1 MTQTRL
7 VTNGILVV
15 LLGAG
20 VGPSFAQKA
29 PKKPAASAAAPQA
42 TAKAAQA
49 PAPTPAVPSRWKPIG
64 PWIGNVQTLAVDPAN
79 PQNVFA
85 GVRNGGVFR
94 STDAGA
100 TWMASADMRNT
111 DVRRVAV
118 DPTNPKHV
126 LAGTNGG
133 GLWASR
139 DGGVTFKWQ
148 GLGGGYAVLYELP
161 TRGVVFAPSDPN
173 VVYATVML
181 KSANGGTTWKPL
193 HEVGLGPHPNDCY
206 DLAVDPK
213 NPSVLYVGVND
224 GKGGVQKSTDG
235 GSTWTP
241 LTEGLTNYN
250 RGHALAIDPSAPKT
264 VYMGGTRGLF
274 VTSDGGASWDKTGAG
289 MKSDEVVRSLALDPK
304 HPQTIFI
311 GTEGRLYKS
320 TDGGASVRQIK
331 TGLPYT
337 DFSALAADGDV
348 VYAGTG
354 YEGLFKSTD
363 GGATFKESGVG
374 LGAAFVWG
382 LAADP
387 ASPGVVYVTNG
398 LGLLKSDAAGAW
410 KRVKFEDGK
419 IPDKLAPVVDERR
432 PGSLF
437 LAAYTHGVFRS
448 NDGGASWLKNPG
460 KTTLAVVLAL
470 DPSNPNVVYAGRG
483 TFDSKGGV
491 WKSTDGGATFVEP
504 KSGLPEA
511 DVTGIAV
518 DGKNPSSVYAS
529 TEKKGLWKSADA
541 GVTWAEKKGPF
552 AEKELKTV
560 AVDPGGRVFVGSRG
574 AGAFVSDD
582 GGQTW
587 KSAGPGLPK
596 MVFAFAFP
604 PWKPGTVLAG
614 TTEGVFSSADS
625 GARWSLLGGS
635 PLHDDVRHL
644 AFDRGTPPRLYAG
657 TAGGSVYALEIEDG
671 K

>member
-1 MTQTRL
+1 MTRTRP
-7 VTNGILVV
+7 VPNGILV
-15 LLGAG
+15 LLATA
-20 VGPSFAQKA
+20 SLSLAQTA
-29 PKKPAASAAAPQA
+29 PKKPAAGAAAPKA
-42 TAKAAQA
+42 AAKAAPA
-49 PAPTPAVPSRWKPIG
+49 PAPTPVPSRWKPIG
-64 PWIGNVQTLAVDPAN
+64 PWIGDVQALALDPAN
-79 PQNVFA
+79 PLNVFA
-85 GVRNGGVFR
+85 GTASGGVFR
-94 STDAGA
+94 STDGGA
-100 TWMASADMRNT
+100 TWKASPDMVNT

-118 DPTNPKHV
+118 DPKDPKHV

-148 GLGGGYAVLYELP
+148 GLGGMGAVLYELP
-161 TRGVVFAPSDPN
+161 TRGVVFAPSDPK

-181 KSANGGTTWKPL
+181 KSTNGGTTWKPFKEGGFSL
-193 HEVGLGPHPNDCY
+193 HPNDCY
-206 DLAVDPK
+206 DLVVDPNDLK
-213 NPSVLYVGVND
+213 VLYVGVND
-224 GKGGVQKSTDG
+224 GKGGVQKSLDG
-235 GSTWTP
+235 GTTWTP
-241 LTEGLTNYN
+241 LTEGLTNFN

-274 VTSDGGASWDKTGAG
+274 VTTDGGATWEKTGAG
-289 MKSDEVVRSLALDPK
+289 MKSDEVVKSLALDSK
-304 HPQTIFI
+304 HPQTLYI

-320 TDGGASVRQIK
+320 TDGGANVRQVK

-348 VYAGTG
+348 VYVGTG
-354 YEGLFKSTD
+354 YEGVFKSTD

-432 PGSLF
+432 PGSLI

-448 NDGGASWLKNPG
+448 NDGGATWLKNSG
-460 KTTLAVVLAL
+460 KATIAVVLAL
-470 DPSNPNVVYAGRG
+470 DPSNPNVLYAGRG

-491 WKSTDGGATFVEP
+491 WKSIDSGATFVEP

-518 DGKNPSSVYAS
+518 DPKNPSSVYAS
-529 TEKKGLWKSADA
+529 TEKKGLWKSVDA

-552 AEKELKTV
+552 AEKELRTV
-560 AVDPGGRVFVGSRG
+560 AVDPGARVFVGTRG

-582 GGQTW
+582 GGETW
-587 KSAGPGLPK
+587 KAAGPGLPK

-604 PWKPGTVLAG
+604 PWKPGTVLAA
-614 TTEGVFSSADS
+614 TTEGVFSSADP

-657 TAGGSVYALEIEDG
+657 TAGGSVYVLEIEDG

>member
-1 MTQTRL
+1 MTRSHL
-7 VTNGILVV
+7 VTNGILVA
-15 LLGAG
+15 LLGAAA
-20 VGPSFAQKA
+20 GPTFAQKA
-29 PKKPAASAAAPQA
+29 TKKPAASPA
-42 TAKAAQA
+42 TPKTAAKAAPA

-64 PWIGNVQTLAVDPAN
+64 PWIGDIQTLALDPTN

-85 GVRNGGVFR
+85 GTASGGVFR
-94 STDAGA
+94 STDGGA
-100 TWMASADMRNT
+100 TWKASPDMVNT

-118 DPTNPKHV
+118 SPVNPKHV
-126 LAGTNGG
+126 LAGTDRG

-139 DGGVTFKWQ
+139 DGGVTFAWQ
-148 GLGGGYAVLYELP
+148 GTGGMGAVLYERSA
-161 TRGVVFAPSDPN
+161 RGVAFAPSDPK

-181 KSANGGTTWKPL
+181 KSANGGTTWTPL
-193 HEVGLGPHPNDCY
+193 KEGEIQPSDCY

-213 NPSVLYVGVND
+213 NASVVYVGVND
-224 GKGGVQKSTDG
+224 GKGGVAKSTDG
-235 GSTWTP
+235 GATWKP
-241 LTEGLTNYN
+241 LTEGLPSYG
-250 RGHALAIDPSAPKT
+250 RGFAVAIDPSAPKT
-264 VYMGGTRGLF
+264 VYVGGTRGFF
-274 VTSDGGASWDKTGAG
+274 VSNDAGATWEKTGAG
-289 MKSDEVVRSLALDPK
+289 MKSDEVVKSLALDPK
-304 HPQTIFI
+304 HPQTLYI

-320 TDGGASVRQIK
+320 TDGGVSVRALK

-354 YEGLFKSTD
+354 YEGVFKSTD

-410 KRVKFEDGK
+410 KRVKFEDGR
-419 IPDKLAPVVDERR
+419 IPDKLMPVVDDRR
-432 PGSLF
+432 PGSLV

-448 NDGGASWLKNPG
+448 NDGGATWLKNPG
-460 KTTLAVVLAL
+460 KATIAVVLAL

-518 DGKNPSSVYAS
+518 DPKNPSSVYAS
-529 TEKKGLWKSADA
+529 TEKKGLWKSVDA

-552 AEKELKTV
+552 AEKELRTV
-560 AVDPGGRVFVGSRG
+560 AVDPGARVFVGTRG

-582 GGQTW
+582 GGETW

-604 PWKPGTVLAG
+604 PWKPGAVLAA
-614 TTEGVFSSADS
+614 TTEGVFSSADPA
-625 GARWSLLGGS
+625 ARWSLLGGS
-635 PLHDDVRHL
+635 PVHDDVRHL